1 MSTSE
6 AIQMVNQRQA
16 VWVDVRPAEQFQA
29 GHIAQARSVPA
40 ADLEQK
46 AGNLPKNKPLIVVCD
61 NGRDSARAAA
71 KLRAQGYADV
81 VPLDG
86 GMRAWLAAACRS
98 RRSDSGAP
106 PPPSATRFTIRRNA
120 HEQSCHVQQ
129 GLLPLLRPRR
139 RCWSS
144 GVADLEIIQIDR
156 DPAQRDIMIERTGR
170 RTVPQIFIGD
180 THVGGCDDL
189 MALDRA
195 GGLAPLLN
203 G

>member
-1 MSTSE
+1 MDLLQFLLDKNNVFIVAVAVVSGIMLMVPALRKGRAGSAVSTSE

-86 GMRAWLAAACRS
+86 GMRAWLAAS
-98 RRSDSGAP
+98 
-106 PPPSATRFTIRRNA
+106 
-120 HEQSCHVQQ
+120 
-129 GLLPLLRPRR
+129 LP
-139 RCWSS
+139 
-144 GVADLEIIQIDR
+144 VTQK
-156 DPAQRDIMIERTGR
+156 
-170 RTVPQIFIGD
+170 
-180 THVGGCDDL
+180 
-189 MALDRA
+189 
-195 GGLAPLLN
+195 
-203 G
+203 